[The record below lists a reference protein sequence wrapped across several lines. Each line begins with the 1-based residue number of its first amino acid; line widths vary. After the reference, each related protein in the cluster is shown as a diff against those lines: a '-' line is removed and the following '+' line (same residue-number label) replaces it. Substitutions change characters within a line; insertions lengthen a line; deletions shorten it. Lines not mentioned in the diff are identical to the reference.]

1 MAVLN
6 KKRKKKIEEKRIP
19 LTDKKL
25 PDGTRMYKIFQQTD
39 HEAANAAQLTRY
51 LLRFIDHGMAECML
65 VEEHDE
71 NDNITGSGVV
81 VYCKDEAKGDFI
93 FTINSQYT
101 NKDDSREEDD
111 SEEVREKN
119 VSLNE
124 GETIE

>member
-1 MAVLN
+1 MAKLN
-6 KKRKKKIEEKRIP
+6 KKRKELIKKQTKA

-39 HEAANAAQLTRY
+39 EEAKNAEQLARN
-51 LLRFIDHGMAECML
+51 LLRFIDIHMAECLL
-65 VEEHDE
+65 VEDHDE
-71 NDNITGSGVV
+71 EGNVTGSGVV
-81 VYCKDEAKGDFI
+81 VYCKDDAKGDFI

-101 NKDDSREEDD
+101 NKDDPCEEDD